1 MQVISTIDELRRMV
15 RAWHKADLSVGFVP
29 TMGNLHTGHL
39 ALLNEAARHCQRVVA
54 SIFVNPLQFNE
65 ERDLLAYPRTL
76 ETDIAQLESIEV
88 DALFTPTE
96 TSLYPHGRD
105 ALTRVEV
112 AGLGDILE
120 GAARPGH
127 FVGVSTVVT
136 KLFNCVQ
143 PDLAVFGEKDFQQ
156 LLLVRRLVA
165 DLNMPI
171 TVVGLATVREADG
184 LAMSSRNQ
192 RLSTDERKTAPLL
205 YRELE
210 TMRETLL
217 RGNHDYAMLER
228 RAIERLTDM
237 GFISEYVAIRDA
249 DTLAE
254 INNDTR
260 NRVILAAARLGDTRL
275 IDNLRV

>member
-1 MQVISTIDELRRMV
+1 MQVISAIDELRRTV

-39 ALLNEAARHCQRVVA
+39 ALLKEAARHCQRVVA
-54 SIFVNPLQFNE
+54 SVFVNPLQFDE

-76 ETDIAQLESIEV
+76 EADIAQLESIGV
-88 DALFTPTE
+88 DVLFTPME
-96 TSLYPHGRD
+96 TSLYPNGRE
-105 ALTRVEV
+105 ALTCVEV
-112 AGLGDILE
+112 ADLGNVLE

-127 FVGVSTVVT
+127 FMGVSTVVT

-156 LLLVRRLVA
+156 LLLIRRMVA

-171 TVVGLATVREADG
+171 TLLGLATVREEDG

-192 RLSTDERKTAPLL
+192 RLSADERKVAPLL
-205 YRELE
+205 YRELQAV
-210 TMRETLL
+210 REALL
-217 RGNHDYAMLER
+217 HESSDYTRLEQA
-228 RAIERLTDM
+228 AIEHLTRL

-249 DTLAE
+249 DSLASVH
-254 INNDTR
+254 NDTE
-260 NRVILAAARLGDTRL
+260 NRVILAAARLGNTRL